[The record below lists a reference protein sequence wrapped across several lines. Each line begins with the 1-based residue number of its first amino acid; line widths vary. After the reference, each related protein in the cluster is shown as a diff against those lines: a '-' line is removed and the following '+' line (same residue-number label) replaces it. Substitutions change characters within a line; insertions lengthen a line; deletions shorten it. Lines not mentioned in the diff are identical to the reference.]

1 MPGSPPRARPQ
12 RSPRRRRRRRRRCPT
27 PAWPPRATAR
37 ARWLA
42 PPGRARRGARSAV
55 PGSARHVPDGE
66 PRVRLRA
73 GRQRRPAAV
82 PGAPG
87 RRPRDDGA
95 HAGDAAGAAGRA
107 VLLLLVAGRERHRL
121 RARRLG
127 VRGARA
133 QGGRASQRRGG
144 TSSARRGA
152 RGATRRRGSRG
163 ALREAAPRPESVS
176 FSPCGAYVSYVR
188 RVIRKGMRAPK
199 LTGKPFEDEGD
210 DVDGDGIDDWF
221 NQVCVV
227 KFEYRLRQPFRS
239 IKTFVSGIVTGAAA
253 VAAAAAA
260 RHAGEA
266 LLAAARR
273 RALARLRARA
283 GARWSPRRASR
294 RRARRG
300 GRSPRTSRR
309 ARPTSRRRR
318 GRRPRT
324 PGPASPLT
332 SAARESVREGTSRRM
347 MTRARGRA
355 AVARGTCFF

>member
-1 MPGSPPRARPQ
+1 MRLGDDRETTALMPVTR
-12 RSPRRRRRRRRRCPT
+12 
-27 PAWPPRATAR
+27 
-37 ARWLA
+37 LA
-42 PPGRARRGARSAV
+42 PPGVQSCFSWSPDGSAIAFAHDGSVCVVRAPKGDESKPATRRDVERAARRARRN
-55 PGSARHVPDGE
+55 PPT
-66 PRVRLRA
+66 RL
-73 GRQRRPAAV
+73 
-82 PGAPG
+82 
-87 RRPRDDGA
+87 
-95 HAGDAAGAAGRA
+95 
-107 VLLLLVAGRERHRL
+107 
-121 RARRLG
+121 
-127 VRGARA
+127 
-133 QGGRASQRRGG
+133 
-144 TSSARRGA
+144 
-152 RGATRRRGSRG
+152 TRRRFGK
-163 ALREAAPRPESVS
+163 EAPRPESVS

-283 GARWSPRRASR
+283 GARWSPRRAR